1 MIVLSFLWIT
11 IKFLIKLPVLLCL
24 GIVYS
29 VVGMIRGI
37 YQHLPRVL
45 QGISCT
51 CICCMPGISRLVWN
65 RNSSCA
71 CGSQCNS
78 IINV

>member
-37 YQHLPRVL
+37 YSIFHVFYRVFL
-45 QGISCT
+45 ALAFVAC
-51 CICCMPGISRLVWN
+51 LVYQDW
-65 RNSSCA
+65 
-71 CGSQCNS
+71 
-78 IINV
+78 